1 MDITAR
7 LRGKIIAAVTTNG
20 SKLRITCADGA
31 EMDVMW
37 VDENARPLRGR
48 PMIGNFGVRL
58 AAGGIKDILQPD
70 LLSHATPGLVE
81 NWGRCH
87 PPPDVTSDHRPSPT
101 L

>member
-1 MDITAR
+1 MVGPGELAAVITA
-7 LRGKIIAAVTTNG
+7 LPAVSDDELFVGEPTVLWLAPGDQPLPLTPK

-70 LLSHATPGLVE
+70 LIRNAH
-81 NWGRCH
+81 
-87 PPPDVTSDHRPSPT
+87 
-101 L
+101 